1 LLTIKINALH
11 LPCSYI
17 LIKKVKNKEVMRL
30 SNESDNGHG
39 KYDPKVYYRHLGADV
54 WEKLKPDEVE
64 GEGKVA
70 YSDELQAE
78 FDNSDEQTEDNSQ
91 N

>member
-1 LLTIKINALH
+1 
-11 LPCSYI
+11 
-17 LIKKVKNKEVMRL
+17 MRL
-30 SNESDNGHG
+30 SNENGNGHG
-39 KYDPKVYYRHLGADV
+39 KYDPKIYYRHLGADV
-54 WEKLKPDEVE
+54 WEKLEPDELE

-78 FDNSDEQTEDNSQ
+78 FDNSDEQTEDNSH